1 MEKLYKETQA
11 HKENS
16 AHKEEE
22 INQLNGKT
30 KDLEQQLSQL
40 TNLHQ
45 AKELEW
51 INVQQK
57 HQETVDKL
65 NNEILEL
72 KNSFAEIKVYFCF
85 PDLIEIIRNFNRRKC

>member
-30 KDLEQQLSQL
+30 KDLEQQLSRL

-45 AKELEW
+45 AKELE
-51 INVQQK
+51 
-57 HQETVDKL
+57 
-65 NNEILEL
+65 
-72 KNSFAEIKVYFCF
+72 
-85 PDLIEIIRNFNRRKC
+85 